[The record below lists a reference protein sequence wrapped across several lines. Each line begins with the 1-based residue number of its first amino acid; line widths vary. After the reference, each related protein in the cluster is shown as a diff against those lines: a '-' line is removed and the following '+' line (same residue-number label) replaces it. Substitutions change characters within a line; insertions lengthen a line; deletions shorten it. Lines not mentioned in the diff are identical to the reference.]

1 MSTFIIRRLIISF
14 FLVIGLVAIVFFML
28 RTIVPGDP
36 VLVLAGENAPP
47 EVIEAI
53 RRRQGLDKPIWQQF
67 LIFLLNAARGD
78 LGQTI
83 MTRQPVVERILLA
96 LPVTMRLTAI
106 CFVYTMILGLI
117 VGVVTAY
124 WQDTWLDNLMRVL
137 TVTGASM
144 PTFWLGLLLILI
156 FSVYLNLLPV
166 QGDISIRGL
175 ILPSITLG
183 TGTAAFL
190 ARLVRAAMLEVLNS
204 EYIRAARAKGARE
217 IRVVLKHGLRNA
229 MIPILTIA
237 GFQIGGLLGGA
248 VITESIFGLSGM
260 GTLAI
265 NAIHNRDYPL
275 VQGDVLFISITY
287 LLINLLVDISYA
299 IVDPRVR
306 YS

>member
-1 MSTFIIRRLIISF
+1 MSTFIIRRLIVSV

-47 EVIEAI
+47 EVIESI

-67 LIFLLNAARGD
+67 VIFLLNAAHGD

-83 MTRQPVVERILLA
+83 MTRQPVTERVLLA
-96 LPVTMRLTAI
+96 FPVTLRLTAI
-106 CFVYTMILGLI
+106 CFTYTMILGLI

-124 WQDTWLDNLMRVL
+124 WQDTWLDNLVRVL

-144 PTFWLGLLLILI
+144 PTFWLGLVLILI
-156 FSVYLNLLPV
+156 FAVRLNWFPV
-166 QGDISIRGL
+166 QGDISVRGL

-183 TGTAAFL
+183 TGSAAFL
-190 ARLVRAAMLEVLNS
+190 ARLVRASMLEVLNS

-217 IRVVLKHGLRNA
+217 LRVVLKHGLRNA
-229 MIPILTIA
+229 MIPILTVA

-248 VITESIFGLSGM
+248 VITESIFSLAGM

-275 VQGDVLFISITY
+275 IQGFVLFISVTY

-299 IVDPRVR
+299 IFDPRVR